1 MVAPLD
7 SGRTDLLPSES
18 ITPSPDKS
26 VVTSATSA
34 TSATALTI
42 RPSYRPRILNS
53 APAYIWHQRLGHPGP
68 DTLIHFKPELTGV
81 KFTDGPTTVECEHCI
96 GGKHTDTVR
105 RFPRQEPATKLFQ
118 RVHIDL
124 VVFAQENESYDG
136 RRYHL
141 HAACEVTVVN
151 RQWNLCKKEDIH
163 VALRRLVAYVDRQ
176 YKCTI
181 EIIQSDNESSLDTK
195 LTEWCKDLGIRFEL
209 SPTYSPSSNGHFERS
224 GGVITTMARVMR
236 LQSGLPA
243 NLWSEMYL
251 AAGFI
256 LNRTPRARLNW
267 KTPLEVL
274 YKMIGRPNP
283 PIEITH
289 LRAYGCRCYPLTH
302 KEEMTHKLN
311 PKAHL
316 GYLVGYEASN
326 IWRKSSRKMSPTNG

>member
-1 MVAPLD
+1 M
-7 SGRTDLLPSES
+7 
-18 ITPSPDKS
+18 
-26 VVTSATSA
+26 
-34 TSATALTI
+34 
-42 RPSYRPRILNS
+42 
-53 APAYIWHQRLGHPGP
+53 
-68 DTLIHFKPELTGV
+68 
-81 KFTDGPTTVECEHCI
+81 ECEHCI

-151 RQWNLCKKEDIH
+151 RQWNLRKKEDIH

-195 LTEWCKDLGIRFEL
+195 FTEWCKDLGIRFEP
-209 SPTYSPSSNGHFERS
+209 SPTYSPSSNGRFERS
-224 GGVITTMARVMR
+224 GGVITTMARVIR

-274 YKMIGRPNP
+274 YRMIGRPNP

-289 LRAYGCRCYPLTH
+289 LRAYGCRCYPLIH

-326 IWRKSSRKMSPTNG
+326 IWRKSSRKMSPTNGWVMTTGQVFWCHVNEIIGCRLWWRGSTLLPTPATTFNFLLPPSFSCNLLQVSHLLYLSHICILLQLHQNTLRLLFPI